1 MKKCL
6 YFICPTDCLEST
18 IQSTFHQENFFY
30 SSLGNSVNFNECE
43 LNQAK
48 QLICDKGIREISFIL
63 ADDNRIVLDALN
75 EQRFLNVTGLK
86 KFYSQVLLEKEYL
99 EILWQ
104 IQNPHFLILSSFLNK
119 KIEELKKGLSELMV
133 GDFNLSGKIYRK
145 KEFKFD
151 DIFSYKIYHEEFT
164 LN

>member
-63 ADDNRIVLDALN
+63 ADDFMKIFAEVLRKYHFRKTLNVIIQGILNLLKDGYIKFHDPDYKFNDSQSLALN
-75 EQRFLNVTGLK
+75 RKNMLISICKKHGIKNNLK
-86 KFYSQVLLEKEYL
+86 CPKV
-99 EILWQ
+99 
-104 IQNPHFLILSSFLNK
+104 
-119 KIEELKKGLSELMV
+119 
-133 GDFNLSGKIYRK
+133 
-145 KEFKFD
+145 
-151 DIFSYKIYHEEFT
+151 
-164 LN
+164 